1 MFNFVESDH
10 DTLRPDL
17 WWPRFGSLSQLGLQE
32 WFLPPRP
39 IRKVSDPCRILR
51 LQHNLAMGNPGIK
64 WENHRSEWWI
74 TFPWLFQFWLRWL
87 SNPPKKSW
95 FCWKATRSWS
105 QEITHFAWSSPQKRH
120 EAPLVAFEEHT
131 YLPILPNS
139 FRWAL
144 ESPAPFLMGVSGS
157 PIASAELP
165 EDVRRPGG
173 WGMGAWRIVTVH
185 WLNIIKLLIVHDDY
199 HCHYIFKTHM
209 TFIVG
214 VTAGDL
220 ATIYPWWL
228 IRVMVRSSSIIIPWE
243 FLLDPI

>member
-87 SNPPKKSW
+87 SNPPQKKLILLESHPILVPRNHP
-95 FCWKATRSWS
+95 FCLVIPPKKTRSAACRLWGAHLPA
-105 QEITHFAWSSPQKRH
+105 HFAQLL
-120 EAPLVAFEEHT
+120 PLGFGKSGPLSDGRLGVAHCFSGVAGGCAETWRMGDGGMEDCHGSLIEH
-131 YLPILPNS
+131 N
-139 FRWAL
+139 
-144 ESPAPFLMGVSGS
+144 
-157 PIASAELP
+157 
-165 EDVRRPGG
+165 
-173 WGMGAWRIVTVH
+173 
-185 WLNIIKLLIVHDDY
+185 
-199 HCHYIFKTHM
+199 
-209 TFIVG
+209 
-214 VTAGDL
+214 
-220 ATIYPWWL
+220 
-228 IRVMVRSSSIIIPWE
+228 
-243 FLLDPI
+243 